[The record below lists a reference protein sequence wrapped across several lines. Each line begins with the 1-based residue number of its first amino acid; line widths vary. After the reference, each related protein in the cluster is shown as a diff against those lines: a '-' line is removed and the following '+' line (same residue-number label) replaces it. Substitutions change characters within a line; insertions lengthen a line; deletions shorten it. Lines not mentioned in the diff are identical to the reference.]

1 MKKTKKLCSYMKIRS
16 ETEGVEWK
24 LNEFYLDEWF
34 NDGCRQFFGVLLNDD
49 GNLIGDDQEP
59 FEGFFILT
67 TMNLNL

>member
-34 NDGCRQFFGVLLNDD
+34 NDGCRQFFGVRLNDD
-49 GNLIGDDQEP
+49 GNLIDDNQEP
-59 FEGFFILT
+59 FEGFFINT
-67 TMNLNL
+67 TKNLNF